1 MDDTLT
7 MIRRLDKPQGC
18 VDVVLDT
25 DAYNEIDDQFAIA
38 YMLKS
43 QDRLHVKA
51 IYAAP
56 FFNQKSSSP
65 RDGML
70 KSYDE
75 IRHVLRI
82 AGREDLYSEV
92 FKGSEQFLHDEQTP
106 APSPAANALIALSKS
121 YTAENPLYVMA
132 IGAITNIASALLLEP
147 DLRQRIVLIWLG
159 GHAWHLDDTREF
171 NMRQDVAAARV
182 VFGCGVPLVQLPC
195 LGVVDRVHTTMPELE
210 HWLKGKSPLC
220 DYLASNTI
228 AEAESYAAGKPWSR
242 IIWDVAA
249 VAWLTGGERELMHD
263 RLDYSPL
270 PQYDHYYSFDKTRHL
285 MRYVYHINRDALMA
299 DLIQKLLA

>member
-1 MDDTLT
+1 
-7 MIRRLDKPQGC
+7 MIVPNQTALPNGEPQ
-18 VDVVLDT
+18 
-25 DAYNEIDDQFAIA
+25 
-38 YMLKS
+38 
-43 QDRLHVKA
+43 
-51 IYAAP
+51 P
-56 FFNQKSSSP
+56 
-65 RDGML
+65 
-70 KSYDE
+70 
-75 IRHVLRI
+75 
-82 AGREDLYSEV
+82 
-92 FKGSEQFLHDEQTP
+92 
-106 APSPAANALIALSKS
+106 
-121 YTAENPLYVMA
+121 
-132 IGAITNIASALLLEP
+132 
-147 DLRQRIVLIWLG
+147 IVLIWLG

-195 LGVVDRVHTTMPELE
+195 LGVVDRFYTTKPELE
-210 HWLKGKSPLC
+210 HWLKGKNPLC